1 MSPRLS
7 DRISAA
13 RRHRFIGR
21 VAEQAL
27 FESAISADDLPFNVL
42 HVYGPG
48 GVGKTSLL
56 RQFAEIS
63 QSHGAAAYSIDAR
76 NTEPAP
82 DSFLAA
88 LSMAMGSNPAESP
101 ADVLAQRKARAVILV
116 DTFEKLSPLEDWL
129 RDGFLPRLPES
140 VLVVLAGRNPLSSTW
155 RADPGWQPF
164 LRSVALRNL
173 SPEEG
178 RSYLKQRNLPADEL
192 QSVLDFT
199 HSYPL
204 ALSLVADMYDQRP
217 DFRFMP
223 AAAPDVIKMLLEQFL
238 QRVPGPAHRAALE
251 ACALVRVMTESL
263 LAEMLNMP
271 EPNDLFDWLRSLS
284 FIETRPGG
292 LFPHDLARDALV
304 VDLRWRNPEWYGEMH
319 RRARAHY
326 TQRLQSTNGPEQ
338 QLALFDLVFLHRDNP
353 MVRPFFEWQ
362 TSGRMLPDMLRDA
375 DGSVLL
381 DMVSRLEGPQS
392 AHLAAQLFEQQP
404 ENVIVF
410 RDGEGQATGFL
421 TLINLNRLNAA
432 DREQDQAFVSAW
444 RYLRQRRAP
453 LRAGESATYFRFW
466 MADDTYQGV
475 SPTQSL
481 IFINMVRHYL
491 TTPGL
496 AFTFIPCADPDFW
509 TEVFAYA
516 DLARLPD
523 ADFEIDGRRFGV
535 YGHDWRATPPAAW
548 LELLAER
555 ETALAPETIQ
565 PPPPEERLVVL
576 SAEEFGDAV
585 INGLREMSRPGG
597 LRDNPLLRS
606 RLVVQRAGSDSGESQ
621 RNTALDELL
630 REAVANLQMSPK
642 DLKYY
647 RAVYH
652 TYVQPAATQELAA
665 ELLDLPFSTYRRHLK
680 TGITLVT
687 EMLWQAEL
695 DT

>member
-1 MSPRLS
+1 M
-7 DRISAA
+7 
-13 RRHRFIGR
+13 
-21 VAEQAL
+21 
-27 FESAISADDLPFNVL
+27 
-42 HVYGPG
+42 
-48 GVGKTSLL
+48 
-56 RQFAEIS
+56 
-63 QSHGAAAYSIDAR
+63 
-76 NTEPAP
+76 
-82 DSFLAA
+82 
-88 LSMAMGSNPAESP
+88 
-101 ADVLAQRKARAVILV
+101 
-116 DTFEKLSPLEDWL
+116 
-129 RDGFLPRLPES
+129 
-140 VLVVLAGRNPLSSTW
+140 
-155 RADPGWQPF
+155 
-164 LRSVALRNL
+164 ALRNL

-421 TLINLNRLNAA
+421 TLINLNRLNAD

-444 RYLRQRRAP
+444 RYLRQRRAATRWRVGHLFP
-453 LRAGESATYFRFW
+453 L
-466 MADDTYQGV
+466 
-475 SPTQSL
+475 L
-481 IFINMVRHYL
+481 
-491 TTPGL
+491 
-496 AFTFIPCADPDFW
+496 
-509 TEVFAYA
+509 
-516 DLARLPD
+516 
-523 ADFEIDGRRFGV
+523 DGRRHLSGCV
-535 YGHDWRATPPAAW
+535 AN
-548 LELLAER
+548 AESDLHQHG
-555 ETALAPETIQ
+555 AS
-565 PPPPEERLVVL
+565 L
-576 SAEEFGDAV
+576 SDHA
-585 INGLREMSRPGG
+585 RPGLHLHS
-597 LRDNPLLRS
+597 LRRS
-606 RLVVQRAGSDSGESQ
+606 
-621 RNTALDELL
+621 
-630 REAVANLQMSPK
+630 
-642 DLKYY
+642 
-647 RAVYH
+647 
-652 TYVQPAATQELAA
+652 
-665 ELLDLPFSTYRRHLK
+665 
-680 TGITLVT
+680 
-687 EMLWQAEL
+687 
-695 DT
+695 

>member
-1 MSPRLS
+1 MAPRLA

-13 RRHRFIGR
+13 RRRRFIGR
-21 VAEQAL
+21 AAEQSL
-27 FESAISADDLPFNVL
+27 FESAISADELPFYVL

-63 QSHGAAAYSIDAR
+63 QTQGASVYYIDAR

-82 DSFLAA
+82 DSFLAGLA
-88 LSMAMGSNPAESP
+88 SVMGLDPAQTP
-101 ADVLAQRKARAVILV
+101 TDVLAQRMNRTVILV
-116 DTFEKLSPLEDWL
+116 DTFEMLSPLEDWL
-129 RDGFLPRLPES
+129 RDAFLPELPES
-140 VLVVLAGRNPLSSTW
+140 VLVVLAGRNPPSPAW
-155 RADPGWQPF
+155 RADPGWHPY

-178 RSYLKQRNLPADEL
+178 RSYLLQRNLPTDEL

-223 AAAPDVIKMLLEQFL
+223 AAVPDVIKMLLEQFL

-251 ACALVRVMTESL
+251 ACALVRVTTESL
-263 LAEMLNMP
+263 LAEMLAVP
-271 EPNDLFDWLRSLS
+271 ESNDLFEWLRSLS

-304 VDLRWRNPEWYGEMH
+304 ADLRWRNPEWYGELH
-319 RRARAHY
+319 RRARLHY
-326 TQRLQSTNGPEQ
+326 TQHLQSAHGPEQ

-362 TSGRMLPDMLRDA
+362 TSGRMLPDRLRDA
-375 DGSVLL
+375 DSSALL
-381 DMVSRLEGPQS
+381 EMVVRHEGPAS
-392 AHLAAQLFEQQP
+392 AHLAAHLLNKQP
-404 ENVIVF
+404 ESVVVF
-410 RDGEGQATGFL
+410 RDGEGAATGFV
-421 TLINLNRLNAA
+421 TLVNMNRLSAT
-432 DREQDQAFVSAW
+432 DLEQDWALASAW
-444 RYLRQRRAP
+444 RYLRQHSAP
-453 LRAGESATYFRFW
+453 LRSGEAASYFRFW
-466 MADDTYQGV
+466 MAGDSYQGV

-496 AFTFIPCADPDFW
+496 VFTFIPCADPEFW
-509 TEVFAYA
+509 VGVFGYA
-516 DLARLPD
+516 DLARLPE
-523 ADFEIDGRRFGV
+523 ADFEIDGRRYGV
-535 YGHDWRATPPAAW
+535 YGHDWRVTPPAAW

-555 ETALAPETIQ
+555 ETALAPETVQ
-565 PPPPEERLVVL
+565 PPPPKERLVLL
-576 SAEEFGDAV
+576 SAEEFADAV
-585 INGLREMSRPGG
+585 TGALREMSRPSG
-597 LRDNPLLRS
+597 LRGNPLTRS
-606 RLVVQRAGSDSGESQ
+606 RLVVQRAGTDSGENE
-621 RNTALDELL
+621 RTATLDGLL
-630 REAVANLQMSPK
+630 REAVNSLQSSPK
-642 DLKYY
+642 DVKYY

-680 TGITLVT
+680 AGVIRVT
-687 EMLWQAEL
+687 ELLWQGEIG
-695 DT
+695 T